1 MTDPQPRMVPDMS
14 DRGLRALVADITAA
28 YCTRNRL
35 AIAEVPAFIKS
46 VFAVLAQLGDEP
58 PAVLSPA
65 VAIRD
70 SIKPDYIVC
79 LEDGRKLKLL
89 RGHLRSA
96 FNMTPDQYR
105 TKWGLRSDYP
115 MVAPNYS
122 MTRSKL
128 ALACGLGRGR
138 GAEPATAL
146 VKLVSVAPIGDPP
159 TGGIPG

>member
-1 MTDPQPRMVPDMS
+1 MVPDMS
-14 DRGLRALVADITAA
+14 DRGLRALAADITAA

-46 VFAVLAQLGDEP
+46 IFAVLAQLGDAP
-58 PAVLSPA
+58 AAVLSPA

-122 MTRSKL
+122 MTRSRL

-138 GAEPATAL
+138 GAEPATPH
-146 VKLVSVAPIGDPP
+146 VKLVAPLDDPP
-159 TGGIPG
+159 TGGIPS

>member
-1 MTDPQPRMVPDMS
+1 MVPDMP
-14 DRGLRALVADITAA
+14 DHGLRALAADITAA

-46 VFAVLAQLGDEP
+46 VFAVLSQLGDAP
-58 PAVLSPA
+58 AAVLSPA

-105 TKWGLRSDYP
+105 AKWGLRSDYP

-122 MTRSKL
+122 MTRSRL

-138 GAEPATAL
+138 AAAPATPH
-146 VKLVSVAPIGDPP
+146 VKLVPVAPLDDPP
-159 TGGIPG
+159 TGGIPS

>member
-1 MTDPQPRMVPDMS
+1 MVPDMS

>member
-1 MTDPQPRMVPDMS
+1 MS
-14 DRGLRALVADITAA
+14 DRDLRALAADITVA

-35 AIAEVPAFIKS
+35 AIADVPAFITS
-46 VFAVLAQLGDEP
+46 VFGVLDRLGEAP
-58 PAVLSPA
+58 TPVLTPA

-96 FNMTPDQYR
+96 FNLTPEQYR
-105 TKWGLRSDYP
+105 AKWGLRSDYP

-128 ALACGLGRGR
+128 ALAYGLGRGR
-138 GAEPATAL
+138 DTESAA
-146 VKLVSVAPIGDPP
+146 VAPIGDLSASDG
-159 TGGIPG
+159 TG

>member
-1 MTDPQPRMVPDMS
+1 MPDQ
-14 DRGLRALVADITAA
+14 GLRALAADITAA

-35 AIAEVPAFIKS
+35 AIADVPAFIKS
-46 VFAVLAQLGDEP
+46 VFTVLSRLGEEAP
-58 PAVLSPA
+58 SVLSPA

-70 SIKPDYIVC
+70 SVKPDYIVC

-105 TKWGLRSDYP
+105 AKWGLRSDYP

-122 MTRSKL
+122 TTRSKL

-138 GAEPATAL
+138 GIEPAAAP
-146 VKLVSVAPIGDPP
+146 VKLVSVAPIGDPS
-159 TGGIPG
+159 TGDVAG

>member
-1 MTDPQPRMVPDMS
+1 MVHDMS
-14 DRGLRALVADITAA
+14 DRALRALAADITAA
-28 YCTRNRL
+28 YCTRNRV
-35 AIAEVPAFIKS
+35 AVADIPNFIKS
-46 VFAVLAQLGDEP
+46 VFGVLAKLGEEA
-58 PAVLSPA
+58 PAVLTPA

-96 FNMTPDQYR
+96 
-105 TKWGLRSDYP
+105 YP

-122 MTRSKL
+122 MTRSRL

-138 GAEPATAL
+138 GAEPPAVAA
-146 VKLVSVAPIGDPP
+146 VPASVTPIGDP
-159 TGGIPG
+159 T